1 MEKIQINHASDKEC
15 LSKIHNCKRDLGISE
30 KRLPCKSEGLS
41 LIPGPMVEEKPEA
54 QTHRVVTK
62 CSKEIV
68 KLNNSVMY
76 VLWEKKNL
84 GWPVWMSVHS

>member
-1 MEKIQINHASDKEC
+1 M
-15 LSKIHNCKRDLGISE
+15 
-30 KRLPCKSEGLS
+30 
-41 LIPGPMVEEKPEA
+41 IPGPMVEEKPEA